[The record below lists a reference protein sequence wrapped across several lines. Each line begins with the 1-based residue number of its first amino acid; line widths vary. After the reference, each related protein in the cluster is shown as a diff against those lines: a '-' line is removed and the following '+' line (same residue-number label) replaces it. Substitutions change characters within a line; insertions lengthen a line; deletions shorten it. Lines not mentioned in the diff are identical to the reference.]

1 MSSRPPRTL
10 LAPARLAPIAPIAL
24 AALLSACATQ
34 PPHAP
39 LATQPPAQ
47 YAAADAAWQPAQA
60 FAAMPAGA
68 WWTVFD
74 DPVLSDLEAQ
84 VANHNQTLAAQLAAY
99 DQARAAIAQAGAA
112 YAPTLSA
119 GAAASRSKSATSG
132 QVGNVFS
139 ANLGASWEPDLWGKV
154 RLQVQA
160 QQASAAA
167 SEATLRNTLL
177 SLQSTLAQSYL
188 QLRTVDAQIRLA
200 QQTVADNA
208 QSLQL
213 TENRYKAG
221 VATAADV
228 AAART
233 QWLQSQTALTDL
245 GVTRAQLQNAI
256 AVLVGQPPSSFSLTE
271 TDALPPVPAVPAG
284 LPAHMLLRRPDL
296 QAALAQV
303 QAANAQIGVAQTAWF
318 PNLTLS
324 VSVGSSAARLA
335 DLFSAPTLFWSLGPQ
350 LAAALFDGGAR
361 QAAVQAS
368 EAGYRQTVANY
379 RQNALTALQGVENQL
394 AAQRILAQE
403 AQQQAQVV
411 QAAEASLRLA
421 TNQYKAGAAPYLNV
435 LTAQT
440 TATAARNA
448 ELTLLNRRY
457 AAVVSLIAAL
467 GGGWGEAHAA
477 ALGPMPAAAP

>member
-1 MSSRPPRTL
+1 MSSRLPSTL
-10 LAPARLAPIAPIAL
+10 FASVRLAPIAL

-34 PPHAP
+34 PPHVP
-39 LATQPPAQ
+39 PATQPPAQ
-47 YAAADAAWQPAQA
+47 YAADAGWQPAQG

-99 DQARAAIAQAGAA
+99 DQARAAIAQAEAA

-119 GAAASRSKSATSG
+119 GAAATRSKSATSA
-132 QVGNVFS
+132 QIGNAFS

-208 QSLQL
+208 RSLQL
-213 TENRYKAG
+213 TENRYRAG

-256 AVLVGQPPSSFSLTE
+256 AVLVGQPPSNFLLPE
-271 TDALPPVPAVPAG
+271 ADALPPVPAVPAG

-318 PNLTLS
+318 PNRTLS
-324 VSVGSSAARLA
+324 ASVGSSAVRLA

-350 LAAALFDGGAR
+350 LAAALLDGGAR
-361 QAAVQAS
+361 QATVQAS
-368 EAGYRQTVANY
+368 EASYRQTVANY
-379 RQNALTALQGVENQL
+379 RQNVLTALQGVENQL

-421 TNQYKAGAAPYLNV
+421 TNQYKAGTAPYLNV

-457 AAVVSLIAAL
+457 AAAVGLIAAL

-477 ALGPMPAAAP
+477 ALVPVPAAAAAAAP

>member
-1 MSSRPPRTL
+1 MPSRPISPL
-10 LAPARLAPIAPIAL
+10 LAPARLAPIAL

-39 LATQPPAQ
+39 LAVQPPVQ
-47 YAAADAAWQPAQA
+47 YAAADAGWQPAQG

-74 DPVLSDLEAQ
+74 DPVLSDLESQ
-84 VANHNQTLAAQLAAY
+84 VARRNQTLAAQLAAY
-99 DQARAAIAQAGAA
+99 DQARAAIAQAEAA
-112 YAPTLSA
+112 YAPTLT
-119 GAAASRSKSATSG
+119 AAAAATRAKSATSG
-132 QVGNVFS
+132 QVGNAIS

-154 RLQVQA
+154 RLQVAA

-200 QQTVADNA
+200 RQTVADNA
-208 QSLQL
+208 KYLQL
-213 TENRYKAG
+213 TENRYRAG

-256 AVLVGQPPSSFSLTE
+256 AVLVGQPPSSFLLPE

-324 VSVGSSAARLA
+324 ASAGSSAARLA
-335 DLFSAPTLFWSLGPQ
+335 DLFSAPSLVWSLGPQ
-350 LAAALFDGGAR
+350 LAATLFDGGAR
-361 QAAVQAS
+361 RAAVQVS
-368 EAGYRQTVANY
+368 EANYRQTVANY
-379 RQNALTALQGVENQL
+379 RQNVLTALQSVENQL

-411 QAAEASLRLA
+411 QAAEESLRLA
-421 TNQYKAGAAPYLNV
+421 TNQYKAGTAPYLNV

-440 TATAARNA
+440 TATAARNT

-467 GGGWGEAHAA
+467 GGGWDGATQPR
-477 ALGPMPAAAP
+477 LGPLPAASAAR